1 MSSKPKQNQKK
12 QPAKKAKTIRGT
24 ASGKGLKIAVITAE
38 FNEYFTDKL
47 LEGALDTFQRSGVS
61 LSEVQ
66 VVKVPGAFEIP
77 LVVQKLLAK
86 KKFDAMIALGVVIR
100 GETRHFNHVVDAAS
114 EGIMQATLEANIPVI
129 NAVIAA
135 ENTEQAIARSGGKL
149 GNKGRDAA
157 KAAIEMA
164 NLMKEIE

>member
-1 MSSKPKQNQKK
+1 
-12 QPAKKAKTIRGT
+12 
-24 ASGKGLKIAVITAE
+24 
-38 FNEYFTDKL
+38 
-47 LEGALDTFQRSGVS
+47 
-61 LSEVQ
+61 
-66 VVKVPGAFEIP
+66 
-77 LVVQKLLAK
+77 
-86 KKFDAMIALGVVIR
+86 MIALGVVIR